1 MRHMD
6 DLRRIDLNL
15 LLTLQALLAE
25 KHVTRAA
32 LRLYKSQPAVS
43 HALAQLRD
51 NAPTFPAH
59 AVGAGFEAHGRAL
72 AEAMSRMQER
82 NVEFLA
88 NRVEGWRQLR
98 SLMDSVEQTD
108 AANASEVGLR

>member
-1 MRHMD
+1 ME
-6 DLRRIDLNL
+6 
-15 LLTLQALLAE
+15 QALNVDPEAVRQRLDSAIAQYEELA
-25 KHVTRAA
+25 
-32 LRLYKSQPAVS
+32 
-43 HALAQLRD
+43 AQLRD